1 MQSISIGYIFYSI
14 VDINTMKTSGIF
26 IAAFIFLC
34 SAGFTAGDNLS
45 ISPENLQIEQSIKGG
60 YDLWIKADNGIGSV
74 LITESTAD
82 PEKKTPAFALRSPDK
97 NPVNGD
103 EKRMLNGK
111 FLESQGKSQF
121 ALIDSTPEDHSAF
134 GKAFH
139 IFIPYVVVYGYPWS
153 RSGEIQVLDGT
164 WLNIRAF
171 AKPYA
176 DYSGGFKDN
185 PYVIS
190 VVQKPLPGPAAE
202 NYMGE
207 AVEAFK
213 EIAEEG
219 AGETVFGAADGDIIE
234 NIRGIIKKADGKS
247 LDLVLCLDTTKSME
261 DNIPYLKAS
270 LIPMLEDERKGFT
283 NLRFGM
289 VLYKDYFENYLTKVI
304 PFQSDLSSARAFLN
318 NIHVFGGRDIPEAV
332 YEALYEAVRAFPWS
346 ADSRKVILIGD
357 APPHPRPRG
366 PVTREMVYSDAEA
379 AGVEISTI
387 ILPQ

>member
-1 MQSISIGYIFYSI
+1 MVLQDGFRSTLIAVFLFISVS
-14 VDINTMKTSGIF
+14 S
-26 IAAFIFLC
+26 LC
-34 SAGFTAGDNLS
+34 LS
-45 ISPENLQIEQSIKGG
+45 EELVIPPENLKIEQSLEGG
-60 YDLWIKADNGIGSV
+60 YDLWIKAGSGIGSV

-82 PEKKTPAFALRSPDK
+82 PEKKTPAFALRSSDK

-111 FLESQGKSQF
+111 FLESQGKTQF
-121 ALIDSTPEDHSAF
+121 ALIDSTPEEYSGF
-134 GKAFH
+134 GNAFH

-176 DYSGGFKDN
+176 DYSGGFRDN

-190 VVQKPLPGPAAE
+190 VVQKPLPGPPE
-202 NYMGE
+202 DNYMGE
-207 AVEAFK
+207 AVKAFK
-213 EIAEEG
+213 EIADNG
-219 AGETVFGAADGDIIE
+219 DGDTVFGAADEDIID
-234 NIRGIIKKADGKS
+234 NIRGIVEKARGRS

-270 LIPMLEDERKGFT
+270 LIPMLEEEEKGFEKV
-283 NLRFGM
+283 RFGM
-289 VLYKDYFENYLTKVI
+289 VLYKDYFEDYLTKVF
-304 PFQSDLSSARAFLN
+304 PFQDNLSKAQSFLDR
-318 NIHVFGGRDIPEAV
+318 IRVSGGRDIPEAV
-332 YEALYEAVRAFPWS
+332 NEALYAAVHSFPWVS
-346 ADSRKVILIGD
+346 DSRKIILIGD

-366 PVTREMVYSDAEA
+366 SVTKEMVYSDAQS
-379 AGVEISTI
+379 AGVEINTI